1 MVLPAAVIWPTPTRS
16 GAPAKSSPPVKYAYK
31 SNGIHEVEAERE
43 ITRRRFIWAEAKING
58 IR

>member
-43 ITRRRFIWAEAKING
+43 IPRRRLIWAEAQITE
-58 IR
+58 